1 MEGNKRSTG
10 LEIDPGTAESWCG
23 GKRCLTSACRGNVV
37 GCSCTIKASN
47 AAKVKR
53 KMPEHHCRYSPK
65 CVYASCSSIQN
76 PDTTL

>member
-53 KMPEHHCRYSPK
+53 KMP
-65 CVYASCSSIQN
+65 
-76 PDTTL
+76 